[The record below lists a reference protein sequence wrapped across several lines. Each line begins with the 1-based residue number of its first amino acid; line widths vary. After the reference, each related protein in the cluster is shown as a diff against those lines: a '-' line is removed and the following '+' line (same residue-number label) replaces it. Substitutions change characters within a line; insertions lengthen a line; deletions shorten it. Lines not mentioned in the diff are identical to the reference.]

1 MNLSK
6 NLALSLG
13 LALCGMLGA
22 QASKADTLIP
32 VQNSSFETSSGTTL
46 SCGTGCSYNFGPIA
60 GWTQVGGNSGSV
72 QLAAT
77 NALFSTGAPDGSM
90 IAYTN
95 AGSLSQDLTGISLQA
110 NSTYTLSVFVGDRL
124 DGETTDY
131 SFSLLAG
138 TTVLNT
144 FASNNSLIT
153 PGTFQQEFLTFST
166 GSSVPTGDLSIV
178 LSSATA
184 QADWDDVALSVAPN
198 SDPTNTPEPGT
209 FMMLGAGILGLIGF
223 AVPKSLKA

>member
-1 MNLSK
+1 
-6 NLALSLG
+6 
-13 LALCGMLGA
+13 
-22 QASKADTLIP
+22 
-32 VQNSSFETSSGTTL
+32 
-46 SCGTGCSYNFGPIA
+46 
-60 GWTQVGGNSGSV
+60 
-72 QLAAT
+72 
-77 NALFSTGAPDGSM
+77 M